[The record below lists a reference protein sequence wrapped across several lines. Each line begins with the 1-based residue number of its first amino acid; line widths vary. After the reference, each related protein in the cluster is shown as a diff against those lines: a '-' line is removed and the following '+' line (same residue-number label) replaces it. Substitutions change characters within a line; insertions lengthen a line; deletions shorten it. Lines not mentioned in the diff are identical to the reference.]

1 MALPQSLTFLRQ
13 GTGAQVLEV
22 YLDPLCPFSAK
33 ITRSLN
39 ANVIPLLSKGGKYDG
54 KLSLIPRLYAQPF
67 HYFGPF
73 HIEALLVF
81 GKQYPDLFWDY
92 LLAIYEHQEDFFNQR
107 ASNSTPSQARDNLV
121 HLAVS
126 VLESKGKAKGP
137 QSKVFGE
144 LRDRLENKSS
154 PNGGNEAMDGLK
166 HNLKIGRQNGI
177 HVTPTVLFDGL
188 KEDSVSS
195 SWGKEEWEK
204 FLSEKFSS

>member
-1 MALPQSLTFLRQ
+1 MALPKSLSFQRQ

-33 ITRSLN
+33 ITRSIT
-39 ANVIPLLSKGGKYDG
+39 ANVLPLLVKGGRYDG

-81 GKQYPDLFWDY
+81 GEQYPELFWDY
-92 LLAIYEHQEDFFNQR
+92 LVAIFDHQEEYFTQ
-107 ASNSTPSQARDNLV
+107 ASSSLTPSQARDKLV

-126 VLESKGKAKGP
+126 ILEAKGKASGP
-137 QSKVFGE
+137 QSKLFGE
-144 LRDRLENKSS
+144 LRDKLENKGS
-154 PNGGNEAMDGLK
+154 PNGGNEATDGLK
-166 HNLKIGRQNGI
+166 HSLKIGRQNGI
-177 HVTPTVLFDGL
+177 HVTPTVLFDGI

-195 SWGKEEWEK
+195 SWGREEWER
-204 FLSEKFSS
+204 FLSEKLSS